1 METTQKASTSVP
13 RFEARSPDFELVGVL
28 EEGRLL
34 LYLDRADDNAPVA
47 GARLDVEGR
56 GVAEPIGEG
65 TYALPLAALPPG
77 RHPVVVAVDT
87 PETGDLLNGVLEV
100 SGSGPVSVNAY
111 FPVAAGV
118 GLLIAAAAV
127 WAWLR
132 RRKGGGK

>member
-1 METTQKASTSVP
+1 METTQKASVSVP

-56 GVAEPIGEG
+56 GIAEPIGEG
-65 TYALPLAALPPG
+65 TYALPLVALPPG
-77 RHPVVVAVDT
+77 RHPVVVAVET
-87 PETGDLLNGVLEV
+87 SETGDLLNGILEV
-100 SGSGPVSVNAY
+100 PGSGPVSMNAY
-111 FPVAAGV
+111 FPMAAG
-118 GLLIAAAAV
+118 GALLIAAAAA